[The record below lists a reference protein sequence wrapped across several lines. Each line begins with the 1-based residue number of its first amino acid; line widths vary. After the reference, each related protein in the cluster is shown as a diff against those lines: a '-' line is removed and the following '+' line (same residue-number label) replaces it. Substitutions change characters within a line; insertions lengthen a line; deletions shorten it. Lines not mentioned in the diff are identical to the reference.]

1 MSDFYTDDQTALLQ
15 LDKLLNKGKC
25 DDDGEFVKKHRKNSK
40 RIPKFN
46 SFSDQRWKLDGTR
59 LKNKADIW
67 KSNDDWVFKSRLGYL
82 IYVENY
88 SKKWVLGAKS
98 DGRVIHEVFEA
109 GKDGQLW
116 KKGATDAEGY
126 FTLVNHGFKSKV
138 LTAISESGLKIKGN
152 ITLRLTLLVDYLLT
166 IYHVVVLHIDHD
178 ETQVEISVT
187 FRFTQQFLTRLGT
200 YPKYSLTILAARTV
214 NVSKKEGIGF

>member
-1 MSDFYTDDQTALLQ
+1 M
-15 LDKLLNKGKC
+15 
-25 DDDGEFVKKHRKNSK
+25 
-40 RIPKFN
+40 
-46 SFSDQRWKLDGTR
+46 
-59 LKNKADIW
+59 
-67 KSNDDWVFKSRLGYL
+67 
-82 IYVENY
+82 
-88 SKKWVLGAKS
+88 GAKS

-166 IYHVVVLHIDHD
+166 IYHVVFLLIAHSDSIIKFTKFDM
-178 ETQVEISVT
+178 VEC
-187 FRFTQQFLTRLGT
+187 
-200 YPKYSLTILAARTV
+200 
-214 NVSKKEGIGF
+214 SKGI

>member
-1 MSDFYTDDQTALLQ
+1 MRWWWWVF
-15 LDKLLNKGKC
+15 
-25 DDDGEFVKKHRKNSK
+25 KKTHCKNSK

-59 LKNKADIW
+59 LKNKAEIW
-67 KSNDDWVFKSRLGYL
+67 ISHDDWVFTSRLGYL
-82 IYVENY
+82 IYIRNY
-88 SKKWVLGAKS
+88 SKKWVLAAKS
-98 DGRVIHEVFEA
+98 DGRVIHEVFEK
-109 GKDGQLW
+109 GKDRQLW

-126 FTLVNHGFKSKV
+126 FTLANHGLHHGSKV
-138 LTAISESGLKIKGN
+138 LTAISESGLIIKGN
-152 ITLRLTLLVDYLLT
+152 ITLRLISHTSWLFVDNLPFCFLC
-166 IYHVVVLHIDHD
+166 VDHD

-214 NVSKKEGIGF
+214 NVSFYKKIRYFFVIK